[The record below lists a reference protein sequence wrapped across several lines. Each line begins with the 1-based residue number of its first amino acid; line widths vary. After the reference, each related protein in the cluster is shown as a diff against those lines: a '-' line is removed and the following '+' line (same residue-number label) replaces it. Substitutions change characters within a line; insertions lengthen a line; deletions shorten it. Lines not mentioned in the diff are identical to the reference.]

1 MADEL
6 PILASD
12 AEREH
17 SVVLLRDAV
26 TSGRLTLEEF
36 SDRVGHA
43 QLARTDREL
52 AALTVDLPAH
62 APAPSPAPAVVKHR
76 ALCSRL
82 ERRGAWELPPRSS
95 WRSLFG
101 TIVLDLREARMEGP
115 EVELEI
121 YNLFG
126 TVTVIAPPGVAV
138 DVSGGGAFAS
148 QVLEPQPWQPPPG
161 APRLR
166 IRASGPGGTLYVR
179 SSDAASRR
187 KLNPPSR

>member
-1 MADEL
+1 
-6 PILASD
+6 
-12 AEREH
+12 
-17 SVVLLRDAV
+17 V
-26 TSGRLTLEEF
+26 
-36 SDRVGHA
+36 
-43 QLARTDREL
+43 
-52 AALTVDLPAH
+52 
-62 APAPSPAPAVVKHR
+62 
-76 ALCSRL
+76 
-82 ERRGAWELPPRSS
+82 PR
-95 WRSLFG
+95 WR
-101 TIVLDLREARMEGP
+101 P
-115 EVELEI
+115 EVELEV